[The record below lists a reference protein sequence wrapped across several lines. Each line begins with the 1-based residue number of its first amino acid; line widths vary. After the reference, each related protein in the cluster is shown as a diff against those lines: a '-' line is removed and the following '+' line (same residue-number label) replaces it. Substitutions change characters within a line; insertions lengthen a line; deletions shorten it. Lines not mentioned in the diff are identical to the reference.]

1 MNQPFRT
8 RSLAVDRKINS
19 LVNRR
24 AYEIAHQLIPSI
36 KAYLLAQLRFEQ
48 DRADECTKID
58 VNGEEFAFDVVSLV
72 SAEEVLYDIKANI

>member
-1 MNQPFRT
+1 MKQVIRP

-36 KAYLLAQLRFEQ
+36 KAYLLAQIRFEQ
-48 DRADECTKID
+48 DRADEWTTLD
-58 VNGEEFAFDVVSLV
+58 VNGEAFAFDVVSLV
-72 SAEEVLYDIKANI
+72 SAQEVLYDIKANI